1 MASDIDQDSNNAGQ
15 GAGRRPLGKQKPF
28 KSFEARAKAEF
39 DPKGK
44 KIFDGY
50 VPGQSFQKRNGA
62 EIVGQ
67 IRQASQEA
75 PEAIEQQRIPKAA
88 REMAKGYFQRM
99 REQTEREQKPAGKPQ
114 G

>member
-1 MASDIDQDSNNAGQ
+1 MDSELDADGNPVP

-28 KSFEARAKAEF
+28 RSFDARAKAEF

-44 KIFDGY
+44 KIFEGY
-50 VPGQSFQKRNGA
+50 APGQSFQKRNGV
-62 EIVGQ
+62 EIAGE
-67 IRQASQEA
+67 IRQASQDA

-99 REQTEREQKPAGKPQ
+99 REQSETEQKPSAKP
-114 G
+114 